1 MAHEP
6 NTLEQRRTLLFEWE
20 RAWLAGGDVVL
31 GIFVDDQVAG
41 GCGLHRRLGPS
52 GLELGYW
59 VHRSYVG
66 RGLAT
71 TVARLL
77 TDAAFCVAGITH
89 VEIHTDKANVA
100 SSAIARRLGF
110 GFLGET
116 PIEPKAPSEIGIEC
130 RWRMDRAAWLRLV
143 AQ

>member
-6 NTLEQRRTLLFEWE
+6 NTLKQRRTMLVEWE
-20 RAWLAGGDVVL
+20 RAWLTGGDVVL

-59 VHRSYVG
+59 VHTSYVG
-66 RGLAT
+66 HGLAT

-77 TDAAFCVAGITH
+77 TDAAFSVPGITH

-116 PIEPKAPSEIGIEC
+116 PVEPTAPSELGIEC
-130 RWRMDRAAWLRLV
+130 RWRMDRAAWPPRV